1 MKKRST
7 TPSLSHQRC
16 RKLQKHA
23 EITSNS
29 MTSPPS
35 SRSQFSPVVPTCR
48 HRPTIRTNPSF
59 SKIAS
64 AAPADT
70 QRNPRSYQATAM
82 EVKLHTVR
90 TLVGR
95 LRGAAAAQDGAATA
109 AAVAEL
115 RLVSKDDPEI
125 RAPLADAG
133 AVPFLVA
140 QLATAASV
148 DAAAALLNISISAR
162 EQLMSTPGLLDAL
175 TAALRTDAAHHTAAT
190 IHSLLCVE
198 AYRATIGAKRPLLA
212 ALVSLLRAAP
222 STRATKDALKALFG
236 VALYPPNRATLVG
249 LGAVQEL
256 FALVMTDGRSGIIE
270 DVTAVIAQVAGCAET
285 LEAFR
290 LVSGVRILL
299 DLVEPGGAATAR
311 ARENAVA
318 ALLNLVVAGGEP
330 AVTEVIAVGGAEDAV
345 RELAEDAAASP
356 RGKAKAEALLRALEG
371 AGARRPEHRLA
382 DFLNGLVQ
390 SDPYISSP
398 ASASTHG

>member
-1 MKKRST
+1 
-7 TPSLSHQRC
+7 
-16 RKLQKHA
+16 
-23 EITSNS
+23 
-29 MTSPPS
+29 
-35 SRSQFSPVVPTCR
+35 
-48 HRPTIRTNPSF
+48 
-59 SKIAS
+59 
-64 AAPADT
+64 
-70 QRNPRSYQATAM
+70 M
-82 EVKLHTVR
+82 EVKLHTAR

-95 LRGAAAAQDGAATA
+95 LRGAAAAHDGAATA
-109 AAVAEL
+109 SAVAEI

-133 AVPFLVA
+133 AVPFLSA
-140 QLATAASV
+140 QLTTGPSAASV

-162 EQLMSTPGLLDAL
+162 EELMSTPGLLDAL
-175 TAALRTDAAHHTAAT
+175 TAALRTDAAHHAAAT
-190 IHSLLCVE
+190 VHSLLCVD

-212 ALVSLLRAAP
+212 ALVSLLRAPP

-249 LGAVQEL
+249 LGVVQAL

-270 DVTAVIAQVAGCAET
+270 DVTAVIAQVAGCAES

-290 LVSGVRILL
+290 WMSGVRILL
-299 DLVEPGGAATAR
+299 DLVEPGGAATPR
-311 ARENAVA
+311 ARENAAA
-318 ALLNLVVAGGEP
+318 ALLNLVVAGGER

-345 RELAEDAAASP
+345 RELAEDSAASP

-371 AGARRPEHRLA
+371 TGARKREHRLA

-398 ASASTHG
+398 ASASTQG